1 LQTVAV
7 LGFFPTHIAADAAFD
22 AWYTYET
29 AVRHGGIAAIPLN
42 QHDYPLSERDTDGVP
57 LCPKG
62 LRMHPTYQFAHT
74 HGYRAQRY
82 FCPLL
87 FPEATG
93 QICDH
98 AQFAKQK
105 GCVKDINIELGGLMR
120 VTLDRSSPLYK
131 TVYTQRTLTERI
143 NSQAKALGIER
154 PHVRNGRSVRNLKT
168 LIYLIINVRA
178 LERAKSINRR
188 LLFLN

>member
-7 LGFFPTHIAADAAFD
+7 LGFFPTHSAADAAFD

-29 AVRHGGIAAIPLN
+29 AVRRGGIAAIPLN

-57 LCPKG
+57 LCPRG

-82 FCPLL
+82 CCPLL

-105 GCVKDINIELGGLMR
+105 GCVKDINIEPGGLM
-120 VTLDRSSPLYK
+120 
-131 TVYTQRTLTERI
+131 RI

-154 PHVRNGRSVRNLKT
+154 PHVRNGRSVRNLNT
-168 LIYLIINVRA
+168 LIYLMINVRA